1 MSRDHALVLRVY
13 LATRTFPIEERFGI
27 VSQMRRAAVSV
38 PSNIVEG
45 CSRESLKEYVR
56 FLDIALGSARE
67 LDREY
72 LATRTFPIEERF
84 GIVSQMELG
93 DTTEVEALASEV
105 CRLLSGL
112 SSSLK
117 PQAS

>member
-67 LDREY
+67 LRYQLQLSRE
-72 LATRTFPIEERF
+72 L
-84 GIVSQMELG
+84 ELG